1 MRAHAPV
8 PGNARHNG
16 VFLLTPDRF
25 EALDG
30 EAHDKGLC
38 VCRADLIGCRDKD
51 DLLARLAVALRCPDS
66 FGGNWDALA
75 DVLRDLSWLPA
86 TGVALLCDH
95 AGELRDGGDATLV
108 TLEDVCRD
116 AARFWRAQDTAF
128 LAAFAM
134 SGPA

>member
-1 MRAHAPV
+1 
-8 PGNARHNG
+8 
-16 VFLLTPDRF
+16 PDRF

-38 VCRADLIGCRDKD
+38 VCRADLIGCRGKD

-95 AGELRDGGDATLV
+95 AGELRDGGDATFA

-116 AARFWRAQDTAF
+116 ALRRQVPHQHLERLERAGLDAVRVERAR
-128 LAAFAM
+128 AAVAER
-134 SGPA
+134 